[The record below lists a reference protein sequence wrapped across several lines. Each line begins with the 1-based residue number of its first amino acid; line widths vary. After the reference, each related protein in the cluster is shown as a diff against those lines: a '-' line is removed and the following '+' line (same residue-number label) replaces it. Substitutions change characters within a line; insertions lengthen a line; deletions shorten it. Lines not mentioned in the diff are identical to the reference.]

1 MTKSVLTIGDHPQT
15 LAVVRSLGRAGYNV
29 IVGHEGYRAVAAL
42 SRYCGETWSF
52 AGLRAPSFA
61 DELAGL
67 LSERDD
73 IACLFPIGERAIEH
87 VQRAVRHLG
96 LNIPVAAVSRYLLE
110 GCVDKV
116 VTNEMA
122 RRAGIRVPQER
133 IVHNQHELVDAA
145 AALGYPL
152 IVKSLRSEAL
162 VLGRK
167 AYLVADQSAF
177 AAAFGDW
184 PGSFAALLV
193 QQYVSGTKVGCDFVA
208 KDGEIVAYY
217 HSFVDRTDMPD
228 GTGFAVS
235 FTSRSPEADL
245 FGVLQAFVHK
255 HGYSGPGLLQCI
267 RCAQTRELYFI
278 EMNPRLSAGTA
289 EAVTAGV
296 DLPLTSVRVACG
308 DLCDGI
314 EHAEQ
319 ASYRVGSHTH
329 WLERDA
335 LGLLRHFHGLEWR
348 DRARWLAAI
357 FRDALRN
364 DGHINWQWRDP
375 LPSMLIMVR
384 LLRSRLWAGAK

>member
-29 IVGHEGYRAVAAL
+29 IIGHEGYRAVAAM
-42 SRYCGETWSF
+42 SRYCGETWPF
-52 AGLRAPSFA
+52 ADLREPSFA
-61 DELAGL
+61 DDLAGL

-73 IACLFPIGERAIEH
+73 VMCLFPIGERAIEG
-87 VQRAVRHLG
+87 VQRAVRRLDR
-96 LNIPVAAVSRYLLE
+96 NTPVAAVSRCLLAI
-110 GCVDKV
+110 CVDKV
-116 VTNEMA
+116 VTNDMA

-133 IVHNQHELVDAA
+133 IVHNQRELVEAA

-152 IVKSLRSEAL
+152 IVKSLRSEAP

-167 AYLVADQSAF
+167 AYLVEDRTAF
-177 AAAFGDW
+177 AAAFRDW
-184 PGSFAALLV
+184 PGSFSALLV
-193 QQYVSGTKVGCDFVA
+193 QQYVSGTSVACDFVA
-208 KDGEIVAYY
+208 QDGEIVAYY
-217 HSFVDRTDMPD
+217 QSFVDRTDMPD

-235 FTSRSPEADL
+235 FTSRRPESDL
-245 FGVLQAFVHK
+245 FGVLQAFVRK

-267 RCAQTRELYFI
+267 RCARTQELYFI
-278 EMNPRLSAGTA
+278 EINPRLSAGVA

-308 DLCDGI
+308 DLCDVI

-319 ASYRVGSHTH
+319 ARYRVGSHSH

-335 LGLLRHFHGLEWR
+335 LGLLRHFRHLAWR
-348 DRARWLAAI
+348 DRARWLAATL
-357 FRDALRN
+357 RDALRN

-375 LPSMLIMVR
+375 LPSMLIVVR
-384 LLRSRLWAGAK
+384 LLRSRLWASAK